1 MQDPE
6 PDYPATGWKPTASTY
21 AGGGVGLVL
30 GQFIV
35 ALGNQYLPHPFSP
48 ELAGAICGL
57 CPIVIGYFFPDGG
70 RK

>member
-1 MQDPE
+1 MQNPE
-6 PDYPATGWKPTASTY
+6 PPDQSAGWRPTTSTY
-21 AGGGVGLVL
+21 AGGALGLVV

-48 ELAGAICGL
+48 ELANAIGAL